1 MAFLFVSNNINEII
15 NYEIL
20 TQKKTWCNYL
30 KWLLLLIIQKEF
42 QRYLKF
48 TLFKYTLG
56 FGAYKDSQEN
66 NRIIQQTGGLFI
78 QQISTYKY
86 VYMYTSIW
94 LVYTGTHI

>member
-1 MAFLFVSNNINEII
+1 M
-15 NYEIL
+15 
-20 TQKKTWCNYL
+20 
-30 KWLLLLIIQKEF
+30 IIQKEF

-86 VYMYTSIW
+86 VYIHQYDWCTQAHIFKTDGIYKGILAMCLMHYLSI
-94 LVYTGTHI
+94 